1 MTPLLKLVV
10 CMAVFTWIT
19 IMLASL
25 IRSRGWTMN
34 GLMVSLGNREN
45 QPAPVALAGRADRA
59 AANTKEN
66 FVLFSA
72 LALTAAVAGVHAP
85 HLDLGAEMF
94 VGARLVYLPVYLIGI
109 PYLRTGVWAVSI
121 AGMAL
126 MVSTLI

>member
-1 MTPLLKLVV
+1 MTLILNLVV

-25 IRSRGWTMN
+25 IRSRGWTLH
-34 GLMVSLGNREN
+34 GLMVSLGNRDN
-45 QPAPVALAGRADRA
+45 QPTPVALAGRADRA

-85 HLDLGAEMF
+85 RLDLGAEIFMW
-94 VGARLVYLPVYLIGI
+94 ARLVYLPVYLIGI
-109 PYLRTGVWAVSI
+109 PYLRTGVWAVSM
-121 AGMAL
+121 AGMVMML
-126 MVSTLI
+126 STLV